1 MKNKVLFASAL
12 FIFVLTSFIPLLTA
26 MEYIGQETQ
35 KTKLASKY
43 KVFLVE
49 TEMVMTS
56 KERDV
61 FQNLKSD
68 QERDLFIMQFWN
80 QRGGRVRGVRANISM
95 LRVARMVQFLD
106 LTDKQVAVIM
116 PEMNKNEKQKQE
128 LQRDLQLHMRDLRIL
143 LRSETPEK
151 QKLEEHMTGIKTL
164 KASLLAK
171 EIEFEKFLADNLS
184 LIQQANYIIF
194 SQEFYQGL
202 QEQLNDARRTQQGLM
217 RKRRI
222 KK

>member
-26 MEYIGQETQ
+26 MEYTGQETQ

-43 KVFLVE
+43 KAFLVE

-61 FQNLKSD
+61 FQKLKSD

-116 PEMNKNEKQKQE
+116 PEMNNNEKQKQ
-128 LQRDLQLHMRDLRIL
+128 
-143 LRSETPEK
+143 
-151 QKLEEHMTGIKTL
+151 G
-164 KASLLAK
+164 
-171 EIEFEKFLADNLS
+171 
-184 LIQQANYIIF
+184 NYQ
-194 SQEFYQGL
+194 SV
-202 QEQLNDARRTQQGLM
+202 N
-217 RKRRI
+217 
-222 KK
+222 